1 MIFQVLSTA
10 LLLLLVMDPGGNLPV
25 FVSLLR
31 KQTARRYRRIILRE
45 SLIALAI
52 LFLFLCFGES
62 ILKLLQ
68 VSELS
73 LGIGGAVIL
82 FLISLKMIFGAPVMY
97 TDQNNEKR
105 ELLIVPLAI
114 PLLAGPSAI
123 TTIILVRS
131 SQPILVG
138 ATALLLAWGAATLIL
153 LIGRWLARLLG
164 NHVLEAMESLMGFL
178 LAIIAVEM
186 FVKGIRNLF
195 T

>member
-1 MIFQVLSTA
+1 MLFQILSTA
-10 LLLLLVMDPGGNLPV
+10 LLLLLVMDPGGNLPM

-31 KQTARRYRRIILRE
+31 KRSVEEYRRIILRE
-45 SLIALAI
+45 SLIALAV
-52 LFLFLCFGES
+52 LFLFLFFGEA
-62 ILKLLQ
+62 ILELLQ
-68 VSELS
+68 VSQPS

-82 FLISLKMIFGAPVMY
+82 FLISLKMVFGAPVMY
-97 TDQNNEKR
+97 TDQNREK
-105 ELLIVPLAI
+105 EPLVVPLAI